1 MKKWKLLAI
10 ALPMVL
16 SSCGNKR
23 IIDMTYTYKYLH
35 VFATNTCYVIDS
47 WTDYEGEQIQVTIK
61 GVAQSPYCNN
71 IYEDGTVTHDMM
83 YSEKT
88 TVLMSTVGVALITGE
103 CPFRHS

>member
-16 SSCGNKR
+16 SSCGNKQ
-23 IIDMTYTYKYLH
+23 IWDTTYTYKYLH

-61 GVAQSPYCNN
+61 GVHTPDHYHYN
-71 IYEDGTVTHDMM
+71 EDGTITNNEM

-88 TVLMSTVGVALITGE
+88 TVLMSTVGTALITGE
-103 CPFRHS
+103 CPFRHN

>member
-16 SSCGNKR
+16 SSCGNKQ
-23 IIDMTYTYKYLH
+23 IWDTTYTYKYLH
-35 VFATNTCYVIDS
+35 VFATNTCYVVDS

-61 GVAQSPYCNN
+61 GVCTGNHYS
-71 IYEDGTVTHDMM
+71 M

-88 TVLMSTVGVALITGE
+88 TVLMSTVGVALITGG
-103 CPFRHS
+103 CPFRHD

>member
-23 IIDMTYTYKYLH
+23 IIDTTYTYKYLH

-61 GVAQSPYCNN
+61 GVYMPYHD
-71 IYEDGTVTHDMM
+71 YWHEDGTVTHDMM

-88 TVLMSTVGVALITGE
+88 TVLMSTVGVALTTGE
-103 CPFRHS
+103 CPFSYK